1 MVDAELIEVRQWLL
15 KARRDL
21 ESAWVLLDRELNDTG
36 VYHCQ
41 QVVEKSLKVYLAWHN
56 VPLMKVH
63 DLTVLVKECSILDV
77 SFEVLLD
84 MVEILTPY
92 ATAFRYPGDFFEPDQ
107 LDAEEALQLSAKV
120 FEFVQDKLPEQLMES
135 TSS

>member
-1 MVDAELIEVRQWLL
+1 
-15 KARRDL
+15 
-21 ESAWVLLDRELNDTG
+21 
-36 VYHCQ
+36 
-41 QVVEKSLKVYLAWHN
+41 
-56 VPLMKVH
+56 MKVH

>member
-1 MVDAELIEVRQWLL
+1 MVDAELVEVRQWLL

-21 ESAWVLLDRELNDTG
+21 ESARVLLDRELNDTG

-41 QVVEKSLKVYLAWHN
+41 QVAEKSLKAYLAWHN

-63 DLTVLVKECSILDV
+63 DLTALVKECSILDV

-120 FEFVQDKLPEQLMES
+120 LEFVQDKLPEQLMEG